1 VTGGQNQRVED
12 ETRSPGV
19 QLPERRFGWSD
30 MFVAPEDDPRR
41 QVPSVGE
48 RGTLVDFLQRKRQT
62 LGLKCQGLT
71 ADQLARR
78 SVPPSN
84 MSLLGL
90 IRHMADVERYWFR
103 HVLSGEDA
111 PRRYRTP
118 DAHDADFNG
127 ATAEPD
133 VVDEA
138 WAAWRDEIAYAE
150 HCVASF
156 EDLGTTVLTPR
167 GNHMAVR
174 EVLVRMIEEYAQHC
188 GHADLLRECIDGR
201 VGQ

>member
-1 VTGGQNQRVED
+1 
-12 ETRSPGV
+12 
-19 QLPERRFGWSD
+19 
-30 MFVAPEDDPRR
+30 MFVAPENDPRR
-41 QVPSVGE
+41 QIPSVGE
-48 RGTLVDFLQRKRQT
+48 RGTLVDFLRGKRQT
-62 LGLKCQGLT
+62 LELKCQGLT

-103 HVLSGEDA
+103 RVLSGEDA
-111 PRRYRTP
+111 TRRYRTP
-118 DAHDADFNG
+118 DAYDADFDG

-133 VVDEA
+133 VVEEA

-174 EVLVRMIEEYAQHC
+174 EVLVRMIEEYARHC
-188 GHADLLRECIDGR
+188 GHADLLRERIDGR